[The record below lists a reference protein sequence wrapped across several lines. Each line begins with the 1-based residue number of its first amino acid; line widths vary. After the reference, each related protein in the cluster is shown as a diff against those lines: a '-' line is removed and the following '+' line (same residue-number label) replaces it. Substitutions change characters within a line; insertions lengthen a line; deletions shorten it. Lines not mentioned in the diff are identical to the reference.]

1 MPMRSLHRLVLV
13 VAAGTLLSTALT
25 GCLIA
30 AAGAAGAGTYA
41 YVTGKLTATLDAPLQ
56 RAHSAGVK
64 AVESLKFAG
73 TSQQVDAFNGVVT
86 ALAAD
91 GSEVKI
97 DLKRLTDKSTEVQIR
112 VGTFGDKSRSVAIY
126 EEIKMHL

>member
-1 MPMRSLHRLVLV
+1 MTMRSSHRLVL
-13 VAAGTLLSTALT
+13 AAAVGALLSTGLS

-41 YVTGKLTATLDAPLQ
+41 YVTGKLTATLDAPLE
-56 RAHSAGVK
+56 RAHSASVT
-64 AVESLKFAG
+64 AVESLKFTG
-73 TSQQVDAFNGVVT
+73 ESKQLDAFNGVVT

-97 DLKRLTDKSTEVQIR
+97 DLKRLSDKSTEVQIR

-126 EEIKMHL
+126 EEIKKHL